1 MSKDTLKPCPTEFQ
15 NVSDN
20 MMEVHRLTAALDAQ
34 IETTLASMDPA
45 IALLQGDGM
54 LLAEAH
60 AKGILPL
67 RKLALA
73 SSESRALHYGIS
85 EVLRKYGYELPVV
98 RSTRGPGGGGGR

>member
-1 MSKDTLKPCPTEFQ
+1 MTDKKLKPCPSEFQ
-15 NVSDN
+15 AVSDN
-20 MMEVHRLTAALDAQ
+20 MMEIHRLTAALDEQ
-34 IETTLASMDPA
+34 IQSTLATMEPA

-54 LLAEAH
+54 LIAEAH
-60 AKGILPL
+60 SKGILPL

-98 RSTRGPGGGGGR
+98 RTRGPGGGR

>member
-1 MSKDTLKPCPTEFQ
+1 MTKDFLKPCPIEFQ
-15 NVSDN
+15 AVSDN
-20 MMEVHRLTAALDAQ
+20 MMEVHRLTAALDSQ
-34 IETTLASMDPA
+34 IQSTLAAMDPA

-54 LLAEAH
+54 LIAEAH
-60 AKGILPL
+60 AKGVLPL

-98 RSTRGPGGGGGR
+98 RTRGPGGGR

>member
-1 MSKDTLKPCPTEFQ
+1 MSKDTLKPCPIEFQ

-20 MMEVHRLTAALDAQ
+20 MMEVHRLTTALAAQ
-34 IETTLASMDPA
+34 IDTTLAAMEPA
-45 IALLQGDGM
+45 IALLQSDGM
-54 LLAEAH
+54 LIAEAH

-98 RSTRGPGGGGGR
+98 RTRGPGGGR